1 MKLPVLPPP
10 CAENMKVREGIYLV
24 KPGKVIY
31 DEVSV
36 QYASS
41 SVVLIDDGKLI
52 LVDTALSED
61 WPLLLE
67 GIRRAGFHPSEV
79 EMVVNTHLHPDHMG
93 CNDKFEAEHYAHPLE
108 IERTGVDGYLPCP
121 SKLSAR
127 VRVMETPGHV
137 EGHLSVLFEGV
148 VVAGDAIPTRKHHEE
163 GIIPRI
169 HTNAEKAR
177 ESMRRIAEVAE
188 VIIPG
193 HDLPFGVRKRV

>member
-1 MKLPVLPPP
+1 M
-10 CAENMKVREGIYLV
+10 RIRDGIYLV
-24 KPGKVIY
+24 KPGKVVY

-52 LVDTALSED
+52 LVDTALEED
-61 WPLLLE
+61 WPLVEE

-79 EMVVNTHLHPDHMG
+79 CAVVNTHLHPDHTG

-108 IERTGVDGYLPCP
+108 IERTGLRHYLPCP
-121 SKLSAR
+121 SRLSER
-127 VRVMETPGHV
+127 VRIMETPGHV
-137 EGHLSVLFEGV
+137 EGHLSVVFGGV

-169 HTNAEKAR
+169 HTDAGKAR

-188 VIIPG
+188 VIVPG
-193 HDLPFGVRKRV
+193 HDLPFEVRRPSEGVG